1 MSKDIWVVVA
11 NGSQAH
17 IYRSDENNSLTR
29 VESMNHPEST
39 LHIGDLVSDKRGTT
53 FDSVGTGRHAMEAH
67 NSPHVVETRIFAK
80 EIVHKLEKA
89 YEEGKFKKF
98 YLTASPAF
106 LGELRSVLP
115 PTLLSHLAGEVNKDL
130 THYKPDVIRTHLP
143 YVV

>member
-11 NGSQAH
+11 NSSQAH
-17 IYRSDENNSLTR
+17 IYRSDEHNSLTP
-29 VESMNHPEST
+29 VESMSHPESS
-39 LHIGDLVSDKRGTT
+39 LHIGDLVSDKRGTS
-53 FDSVGTGRHAMEAH
+53 FDSMGSGRHAMESH
-67 NSPHVVETRIFAK
+67 NSPHVVETKIFAK

-98 YLTASPAF
+98 YITASPAF
-106 LGELRSVLP
+106 LGELRSALSPVLLP
-115 PTLLSHLAGEVNKDL
+115 YLAGEVNKDL